1 VENLKLP
8 QAQTSRVERLLES
21 YILHEA
27 NLPWGAYRMRS
38 AATVPRELRGSVM
51 QAIELGRT
59 WSCWT
64 DGTQTW
70 LFTAKMSLELSRE
83 HGAPVLQVNPAC
95 CGRHNPLCREK
106 SFAPKRAP
114 LPEMPRLVKLPSA
127 MSGLVHGTCLVWMR
141 RQISLAWQSKRAD

>member
-1 VENLKLP
+1 METLIPSQLQQP
-8 QAQTSRVERLLES
+8 SRVECLLQS

-38 AATVPRELRGSVM
+38 AATVPRELRGPIT
-51 QAIELGRT
+51 QAIKLGRT

-83 HGAPVLQVNPAC
+83 HGAPVLQVNLYSDDGSLRGSGTMMTNQA
-95 CGRHNPLCREK
+95 GK
-106 SFAPKRAP
+106 GATV
-114 LPEMPRLVKLPSA
+114 RLDCL
-127 MSGLVHGTCLVWMR
+127 MSTPPV
-141 RQISLAWQSKRAD
+141 